1 MIREGCSIVLTT
13 HYLEE
18 AEALADRVA
27 VLAGGRLIACGTVE
41 EFRTSSDPRVSDFIE
56 GRAPV
61 KESVETL
68 LST

>member
-1 MIREGCSIVLTT
+1 MRSAFTIS
-13 HYLEE
+13 
-18 AEALADRVA
+18 DRIAMVHSA
-27 VLAGGRLIACGTVE
+27 RVIACASVE

-68 LST
+68 LSS